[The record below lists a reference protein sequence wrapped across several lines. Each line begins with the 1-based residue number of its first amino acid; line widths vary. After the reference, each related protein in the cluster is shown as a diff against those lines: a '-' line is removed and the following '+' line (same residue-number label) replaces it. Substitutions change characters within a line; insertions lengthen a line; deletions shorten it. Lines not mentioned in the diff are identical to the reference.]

1 MGFTTL
7 RNDLL
12 SRPPQSL
19 AAAWAVD
26 LSVLKACLQA
36 FQEGY
41 VNDVILTGPPEQIK
55 NIAQREKVDISQ
67 FSIVEAANPQEG
79 AAGAVRLVKEGRCS
93 ILMKGHL
100 NTSTLL
106 RAVLDKESGIRSS
119 SLLSHIAVVEL
130 PTSRLALLTDAAMNI
145 APDLAQKQAILDNA
159 INFAW
164 SLGIE
169 HPRVAVLASI
179 ESVNP
184 KMQDTIDAA
193 ALTQMGRRGQFS
205 KPAIVDGPLAFDNA
219 YSYEAAQLK
228 GVESPAA
235 GNADIFMVP
244 EITSGNILYKAFS
257 YVGNLKTAGIIYG
270 ALSPIVLTSRADTA
284 ENKLNSIAV
293 ACRVAFST

>member
-7 RNDLL
+7 KNDLL
-12 SRPPQSL
+12 SKPPQSL

-36 FQEGY
+36 LQKGY
-41 VNDVILTGPPEQIK
+41 VNDVTLTGPSEQIK
-55 NIAQREKVDISQ
+55 TIAQQGNIDISK

-79 AAGAVRLVKEGRCS
+79 AAIAVRLVKEGHCS

-100 NTSTLL
+100 NTSVLL
-106 RAVLDKESGIRSS
+106 RAVLDKEHGIRSS
-119 SLLSHIAVVEL
+119 TLLSHIAVVEL
-130 PTSRLALLTDAAMNI
+130 PGPRLALLTDAAMNI
-145 APDLAQKQAILDNA
+145 APDLAQKQAILNNA

-164 SLGIE
+164 ALGIE
-169 HPRVAVLASI
+169 HPRAAVLASI

-184 KMQDTIDAA
+184 KMPDTIDAA

-219 YSYEAAQLK
+219 YSREAAQHK
-228 GVESPAA
+228 GIESPAA

-257 YVGNLKTAGIIYG
+257 YVGNLRTAGIIYG
-270 ALSPIVLTSRADTA
+270 ALSPIVLTSRADTE
-284 ENKLNSIAV
+284 ENKLNSIAA
-293 ACRVAFST
+293 ACRVASST